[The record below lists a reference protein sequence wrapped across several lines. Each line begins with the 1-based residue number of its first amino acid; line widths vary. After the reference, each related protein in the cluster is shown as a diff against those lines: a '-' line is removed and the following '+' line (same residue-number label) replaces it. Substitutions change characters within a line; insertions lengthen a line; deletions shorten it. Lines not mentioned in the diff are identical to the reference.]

1 MGIIFINS
9 EVIEAS
15 EKNKKWAWEQE
26 RLWRANMAK
35 DDYYVIIYKILAYL
49 YMKLKTGEEI
59 EPEMLMYNGTLF
71 QINRKYW
78 VYIFRNML
86 NDGYI
91 TGLSNISVGDGY
103 YLKEQFPDCQ
113 ITPKGIEY
121 LCENSLAEKAKQ
133 FLKDVK
139 EITPF
144 I

>member
-1 MGIIFINS
+1 
-9 EVIEAS
+9 
-15 EKNKKWAWEQE
+15 
-26 RLWRANMAK
+26 MAK
-35 DDYYVIIYKILAYL
+35 DDYYVIVYKILAYL
-49 YMKLKTGEEI
+49 YTKLKAGEEI

-78 VYIFRNML
+78 VYIFDNL
-86 NDGYI
+86 VNDGYI
-91 TGLSNISVGDGY
+91 TGISNIKVGEGY
-103 YLKEQFPDCQ
+103 YLKEQFSNCQ

-133 FLKDVK
+133 FLKDIK